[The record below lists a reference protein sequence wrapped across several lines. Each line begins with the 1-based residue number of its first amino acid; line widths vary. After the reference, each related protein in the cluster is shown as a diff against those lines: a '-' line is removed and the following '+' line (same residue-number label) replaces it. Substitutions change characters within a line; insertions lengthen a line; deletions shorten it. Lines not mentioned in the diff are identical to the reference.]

1 MKIETER
8 QASVTILTP
17 AVRRLDAS
25 VAVAFKAAIAQEI
38 GEDSTDLIVDF
49 SKIDFIDSSG
59 LGTLVSLM
67 KMMNGKGEMTLC
79 ALNPGIRNMFT
90 LTRMDRIFR
99 ICEDRQRVFRVE
111 FIATEDRVTLRF
123 IDAGEVFPAERLA
136 LARGDERFDVDPLA
150 ESGRGLRLILRA
162 VDYFNVETRA
172 GENVTTLIK
181 ALPDAVLRHSTDDR
195 VR

>member
-79 ALNPGIRNMFT
+79 AL
-90 LTRMDRIFR
+90 
-99 ICEDRQRVFRVE
+99 
-111 FIATEDRVTLRF
+111 
-123 IDAGEVFPAERLA
+123 
-136 LARGDERFDVDPLA
+136 
-150 ESGRGLRLILRA
+150 
-162 VDYFNVETRA
+162 
-172 GENVTTLIK
+172 
-181 ALPDAVLRHSTDDR
+181 
-195 VR
+195 

>member
-8 QASVTILTP
+8 QDSVTILTP

-38 GEDSTDLIVDF
+38 GEDSTDLI
-49 SKIDFIDSSG
+49 
-59 LGTLVSLM
+59 VSLM

-99 ICEDRQRVFRVE
+99 ICEDR
-111 FIATEDRVTLRF
+111 TS
-123 IDAGEVFPAERLA
+123 A
-136 LARGDERFDVDPLA
+136 LAQ
-150 ESGRGLRLILRA
+150 
-162 VDYFNVETRA
+162 FN
-172 GENVTTLIK
+172 
-181 ALPDAVLRHSTDDR
+181 P
-195 VR
+195 

>member
-38 GEDSTDLIVDF
+38 GEDRTDLIVDF

-67 KMMNGKGEMTLC
+67 KMMNGKGVMTLC
-79 ALNPGIRNMFT
+79 AWNPGIRNMFT

-99 ICEDRQRVFRVE
+99 IS
-111 FIATEDRVTLRF
+111 EDRVS
-123 IDAGEVFPAERLA
+123 A
-136 LARGDERFDVDPLA
+136 LAQLNP
-150 ESGRGLRLILRA
+150 
-162 VDYFNVETRA
+162 
-172 GENVTTLIK
+172 
-181 ALPDAVLRHSTDDR
+181 
-195 VR
+195 